1 MTTHILAI
9 TYKPKEEAVRTGIC
23 RQTIRPKKPKEL
35 RCQDC
40 QHEPDFGEPLSRDG
54 KDWCYDCGFAHFKP
68 REAGQKGD
76 G

>member
-1 MTTHILAI
+1 M
-9 TYKPKEEAVRTGIC
+9 KCPKCGSEMQDGATVWWC
-23 RQTIRPKKPKEL
+23 MNPDCDMAKKLKEM

-54 KDWCYDCGFAHFKP
+54 KDWCYDCGFYHFKP